1 MVPRCNGRERLDHT
15 RDEGTRVAL
24 DQRGARWRGPVS
36 SLTQVNRRVWIRAH
50 DRLIDSLIH
59 VAFAA
64 ATVDRKYSSR
74 GGGMGIDMQI
84 VYLGFAGSAQI
95 ESEAAAQLVRLERFG
110 RCISGCHLAL
120 EAIRRHAGYDV
131 PGARL
136 TCPITFR
143 TNACSTRASTSCCAP
158 GNSFP
163 SSIGKA
169 PMQMKRCER
178 LSTPLSG
185 FWGAVSL
192 ALDLRCQFPE
202 A

>member
-1 MVPRCNGRERLDHT
+1 
-15 RDEGTRVAL
+15 
-24 DQRGARWRGPVS
+24 
-36 SLTQVNRRVWIRAH
+36 LTQVNRRVWIRAH

-84 VYLGFAGSAQI
+84 VYLGFAGSAEI

-131 PGARL
+131 PGAR
-136 TCPITFR
+136 PDMSDNVR
-143 TNACSTRASTSCCAP
+143 D
-158 GNSFP
+158 
-163 SSIGKA
+163 
-169 PMQMKRCER
+169 QR
-178 LSTPLSG
+178 L
-185 FWGAVSL
+185 FDAR
-192 ALDLRCQFPE
+192 LDLVLRTGELVPIEHRQSSDADE
-202 A
+202 AVRAAFDAAERFLGRRVARA